1 MALKKDVF
9 ARYNDV
15 ISWLEGKKLGD
26 PTATDYIKKHN
37 LDIVAEAFKKPASFV
52 EYLIENKEIN
62 TITKEEKKIIEFYF
76 KLFQKRMN

>member
-9 ARYNDV
+9 AKYNDV

-26 PTATDYIKKHN
+26 PTVTHYIRKHN
-37 LDIVAEAFKKPASFV
+37 LDIVAEAFKKPVNFV
-52 EYLIENKEIN
+52 EYLVENKDIK

-76 KLFQKRMN
+76 NLFRKRMN